1 MADYG
6 FYIAQL
12 RFVARTTDRVT
23 PQVAEMM
30 DELARIAD
38 AIAAEGYAFTVPA
51 GRLRIAGR
59 ALAGVAGL
67 MQKQI
72 LPEAVAA
79 GNAAGEAQVRWTIDT
94 SMEAVAN
101 ITVHAELTGD
111 GEDYRV
117 ILPPPPGAKAN

>member
-12 RFVARTTDRVT
+12 RFVARTTERVD

-38 AIAAEGYAFTVPA
+38 SIETEGYAFTVPA
-51 GRLRIAGR
+51 GRLRVAGR
-59 ALAGVAGL
+59 ALAGLAGL
-67 MQKQI
+67 MQQQI
-72 LPEAVAA
+72 LPEVVAD
-79 GNAAGEAQVRWTIDT
+79 GNSRGEAQVRWTIDS

-101 ITVHAELTGD
+101 ITVHAELTND
-111 GEDYRV
+111 GEAYRV
-117 ILPPPPGAKAN
+117 ILPPPPGARAH

>member
-12 RFVARTTDRVT
+12 RFVARTTERVT
-23 PQVAEMM
+23 PQVGEMM
-30 DELARIAD
+30 DELTRIAD
-38 AIAAEGYAFTVPA
+38 AIEAEGYAVTIPA
-51 GRLRIAGR
+51 DRLRLAGR

-67 MQKQI
+67 MQQKI
-72 LPEAVAA
+72 LPEVVAA
-79 GNAAGEAQVRWTIDT
+79 GNAVGEAQVRWTIDS

-117 ILPPPPGAKAN
+117 ILPPPPGVKPH